1 MHISAC
7 LLLDFFTLL
16 QLLHVHVHVL
26 HVHVPVHLHVY
37 ICTCR
42 SEREEYIRLKYVNR
56 AFVHPHPDFVRPKVP
71 IPPPRIQG
79 TLLRAAATSP
89 KLAGRLN
96 RPVSMAT
103 CLETRPSPTSSPL
116 PFNPSPLSGGGENS
130 PFGGMNLRPEN
141 MALLEE
147 NWKKLEKNGRLQQWN
162 LKSMYNVVKSP
173 RKTFSLSKFARPGS
187 FRKRKSPLITD
198 DDYPH
203 SDNELEG
210 SLSSFHSITHAQSH
224 PASPDSAYPPQKPPR
239 TYTTTYSQIE
249 SPQESKSLFKTEG
262 DDFSSDLMSTFER
275 LGSVYS
281 ISGLL
286 KEEMDGSELSDNVRH
301 HLKISRSV
309 SAVAQLNSGSQLT
322 KKESDIPT
330 INVMPQ
336 SFDEDDLKEEDEA
349 NTETT
354 STQATTNLQRE
365 VSHSVGSLLNL
376 DDTTPLVI
384 TTPTHL
390 LPANSSDHEEIDML
404 NIEEEDDLRDRTLK
418 SIDYAHFVPD
428 DDDSSI
434 DSFMSAEDRNEFLLR
449 HQSSSPH
456 EIRRPDSE
464 ASELFHT
471 PPNSMSPSP
480 SGLESISPSHVTNLG
495 KALGVNI
502 SLEDSQT
509 VVKRSSDA
517 LDISSLD
524 GDLRDLNIHNDYDDV
539 PHDVS
544 PLEPIKRQNEAVDVV
559 TSNADSPSNVISDKD
574 THSTNVS
581 DLTPGDDA
589 KASVITPSALSPHGG
604 SSREDGGC
612 DDVRE
617 EEGVEEV
624 DKAASDAV
632 FQSDSVNQFS
642 DYDVHIVPEDISP
655 SAV

>member
-1 MHISAC
+1 M
-7 LLLDFFTLL
+7 
-16 QLLHVHVHVL
+16 
-26 HVHVPVHLHVY
+26 
-37 ICTCR
+37 
-42 SEREEYIRLKYVNR
+42 
-56 AFVHPHPDFVRPKVP
+56 
-71 IPPPRIQG
+71 
-79 TLLRAAATSP
+79 
-89 KLAGRLN
+89 
-96 RPVSMAT
+96 
-103 CLETRPSPTSSPL
+103 
-116 PFNPSPLSGGGENS
+116 
-130 PFGGMNLRPEN
+130 RPEN

-162 LKSMYNVVKSP
+162 LRSMYNVVKSP

-187 FRKRKSPLITD
+187 FRRRKSPLITD

-210 SLSSFHSITHAQSH
+210 SLSSFHSNTHAQSH
-224 PASPDSAYPPQKPPR
+224 PASPDSMYPPEKPPR
-239 TYTTTYSQIE
+239 TYTTTYSQVE
-249 SPQESKSLFKTEG
+249 SPQESKSLFKPEG
-262 DDFSSDLMSTFER
+262 DDFSSDLMNTFER

-286 KEEMDGSELSDNVRH
+286 KEEMDGSDNVRH
-301 HLKISRSV
+301 HPKISRSV
-309 SAVAQLNSGSQLT
+309 SAVAQLDSGSQLT
-322 KKESDIPT
+322 KQESDIHVPT
-330 INVMPQ
+330 INVVPQ
-336 SFDEDDLKEEDEA
+336 SFDEDDLKEEDET
-349 NTETT
+349 NTETA

-365 VSHSVGSLLNL
+365 VSRSVGSLLNL

-404 NIEEEDDLRDRTLK
+404 NVKEEDDLRDRTLK
-418 SIDYAHFVPD
+418 SIDFAQYIPD

-471 PPNSMSPSP
+471 PPNSLSPSP

-495 KALGVNI
+495 MALGVNI

-517 LDISSLD
+517 HDISSLD

-544 PLEPIKRQNEAVDVV
+544 PLESIKRQNETVDVV
-559 TSNADSPSNVISDKD
+559 TSNADSPTNVISD
-574 THSTNVS
+574 THSTSSVS
-581 DLTPGDDA
+581 DLIPGYDA
-589 KASVITPSALSPHGG
+589 IASVTTPSALSPHSG
-604 SSREDGGC
+604 SSREEGGC
-612 DDVRE
+612 HDVRE
-617 EEGVEEV
+617 EEEEGGCHDVREEEEEGGCHDVREEEEGVDQV

-632 FQSDSVNQFS
+632 FQSDSVNEFS

-655 SAV
+655 SAVWLLIFVSKVVLLLFLML